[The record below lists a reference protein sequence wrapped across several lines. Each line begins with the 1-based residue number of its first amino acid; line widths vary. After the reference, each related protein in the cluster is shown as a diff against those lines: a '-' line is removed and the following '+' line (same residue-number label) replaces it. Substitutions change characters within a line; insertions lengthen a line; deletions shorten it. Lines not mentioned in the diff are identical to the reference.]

1 MASRNSPRWLWPLLA
16 SAALAACSSE
26 TPPAASSKAVRVL
39 DNRAAPAPAAVLEES
54 ERQRRVLAFLSGRYG
69 AAASGSDAWRDQW
82 HDSEVQALRPVHR
95 HLCGN
100 HAVMVD
106 GVQHSLLAVCANL
119 DEAASPEPG
128 RIDFIVLRAT
138 AGDGL
143 EVVMERLNDAHGSHG
158 VPGEVSVL
166 QLGAQRYGYRIDSG
180 WFGQGYSLQTQS
192 LLAMTGDGL
201 HEAGSLRRH
210 IDNGGAY
217 DCASEDCAGKLF
229 DVDFRLTADASQPDL
244 AIWPLQVSE
253 SGTDCAGPLAREH
266 RLAFDPVQ
274 GRYRIPETLQ
284 REGCL

>member
-1 MASRNSPRWLWPLLA
+1 MASWKSPRWLWQLLA
-16 SAALAACSSE
+16 AVALAACNSE
-26 TPPAASSKAVRVL
+26 TPPAAARKTVRIL
-39 DNRAAPAPAAVLEES
+39 DNQAPAAPAAVLDEG
-54 ERQRRVLAFLSGRYG
+54 ERQRRVLAFLSERYG
-69 AAASGSDAWRDQW
+69 ASASGSDAWADQW
-82 HDSEVQALRPVHR
+82 NDTEVQALRPVHR

-128 RIDFIVLRAT
+128 LIDFIVLRAN

-143 EVVMERLNDAHGSHG
+143 EVVMERLNDRYGSHG

-192 LLAMTGDGL
+192 LVAMAADGL

-210 IDNGGAY
+210 IDNAGAY
-217 DCASEDCAGKLF
+217 DCDTDDCQGKLF
-229 DVDFRLTADASQPDL
+229 DVDFHLSADASQPTL
-244 AIWPLQVSE
+244 AVWPLRVSE

-274 GRYRIPETLQ
+274 RRYLIPETLQ